1 MLFRLLAIA
10 IAAVSL
16 GACQKPD
23 AGKAAEARA
32 AAQAASEPTPEGK
45 AFLEKTAKEP
55 GVQPLSDGILYKV
68 VRSGPTTGLKPQLGD
83 EIKVHYE
90 GKLIDGT
97 VFDSSYDRGQ
107 PAAMELRQLIPA
119 WEKALP
125 NMRPGDEWIL
135 YVPPAQGYGAEGTPG
150 GPIGPNAV
158 LVFRIELIDLLP
170 KPGRI
175 QQG

>member
-1 MLFRLLAIA
+1 MRFKLFC
-10 IAAVSL
+10 VSL
-16 GACQKPD
+16 AALAVATGCGDGA
-23 AGKAAEARA
+23 GSAEA
-32 AAQAASEPTPEGK
+32 QASEPTPEGRAYLDK
-45 AFLEKTAKEP
+45 VAKEP
-55 GVQPLSDGILYKV
+55 GVKPLSDGILYKV
-68 VRSGPTTGLKPQLGD
+68 VRSGPTAGLKPQLGD

>member
-1 MLFRLLAIA
+1 MFRLFVIALAA
-10 IAAVSL
+10 TSL
-16 GACQKPD
+16 GSCQK
-23 AGKAAEARA
+23 AGGKADAKAPEAT
-32 AAQAASEPTPEGK
+32 AQASEPTPEGK

-55 GVQPLSDGILYKV
+55 GVKPLSDGILYKV

-125 NMRPGDEWIL
+125 QMRAGDEWIL

-170 KPGRI
+170 RPGRV